1 MRKTDANITVRI
13 PDTAMERLL
22 IAPSTSPISIA
33 LAVPIAC
40 DEVPSARPFDIG
52 SVMWNILHIIS
63 PKILPTTPVSTIIA
77 TVMVTYP
84 PSSSDMPIPIAVVI
98 DLGRSVMYSVW
109 FNFIN
114 FASTKTVTRLVKT
127 PERIPANTAL

>member
-1 MRKTDANITVRI
+1 
-13 PDTAMERLL
+13 MEY
-22 IAPSTSPISIA
+22 
-33 LAVPIAC
+33 
-40 DEVPSARPFDIG
+40 
-52 SVMWNILHIIS
+52 LHIIS

-114 FASTKTVTRLVKT
+114 FASTKTVRRLVKT

>member
-1 MRKTDANITVRI
+1 
-13 PDTAMERLL
+13 MERLL

-114 FASTKTVTRLVKT
+114 FASTKTVRRLVKT